1 MRKSDLADMAVRVD
15 GDSLLIKLAGVVTL
29 GTMRSL
35 RRTIFRYAMRYDL
48 GRVLV
53 DLSSAALFMGA
64 GEWLVLTQDSAS
76 RNAIRITT
84 GLLVGEPAADEA
96 WNHCERLSDYGRI
109 CLDVHR
115 SERRLPLGW
124 ACGWSSC
131 CGSAGGSG
139 FCGRNAAMYALAIAA
154 LPTCPDP

>member
-1 MRKSDLADMAVRVD
+1 MRTSDLANMAARVENE
-15 GDSLLIKLAGVVTL
+15 SLLLKLSGIVTL

-109 CLDVHR
+109 CLTFTDR
-115 SERRLPLGW
+115 SAAYLWAGLAADPLAVGQPV
-124 ACGWSSC
+124 A
-131 CGSAGGSG
+131 SASAVGTPP
-139 FCGRNAAMYALAIAA
+139 CT
-154 LPTCPDP
+154 P